1 MSQDFFRGIKAAI
14 PPCLGVIPIAVSIGL
29 LGMQQAHLSAWE
41 TIFMSATVMAGAAQL
56 MAIGM
61 IADGAGAWAIVLAT
75 FFINFRLIVMSSS
88 TMQALKD
95 KTTVGQRLLGSLA
108 FCDESFA
115 VFSLSGKGSLHF
127 LFGANFILWV
137 GFLLATIVGCLLT
150 EFLPPLVIQSF
161 CIAFY
166 AAFLALLLPSIK
178 HRWRLI
184 ALVILTALLNSLFY
198 LLMPSSWALV
208 VSMLLAAAIGVFF
221 VRDEDIG

>member
-1 MSQDFFRGIKAAI
+1 M
-14 PPCLGVIPIAVSIGL
+14 
-29 LGMQQAHLSAWE
+29 
-41 TIFMSATVMAGAAQL
+41 
-56 MAIGM
+56 
-61 IADGAGAWAIVLAT
+61 
-75 FFINFRLIVMSSS
+75 
-88 TMQALKD
+88 
-95 KTTVGQRLLGSLA
+95 
-108 FCDESFA
+108 
-115 VFSLSGKGSLHF
+115 HF

-178 HRWRLI
+178 HSWRLI

>member
-61 IADGAGAWAIVLAT
+61 IADGAGVWAIVLAT

-178 HRWRLI
+178 HSWRLI